1 MNNIGSIWMPLES
14 GIGSLKNLN
23 IQVWDWIWPRPPH
36 KKHILKNFRRHMEAL
51 KKQQL
56 GIMTEYD
63 ELVIDSVELS
73 M

>member
-1 MNNIGSIWMPLES
+1 MRL
-14 GIGSLKNLN
+14 NLA
-23 IQVWDWIWPRPPH
+23 QATSQ
-36 KKHILKNFRRHMEAL
+36 KHILKNFRRHMEAL

>member
-1 MNNIGSIWMPLES
+1 
-14 GIGSLKNLN
+14 
-23 IQVWDWIWPRPPH
+23 
-36 KKHILKNFRRHMEAL
+36 MEAL

-73 M
+73 MQFTLSSHTLTVGNL

>member
-1 MNNIGSIWMPLES
+1 MNATRVRNRFLKES
-14 GIGSLKNLN
+14 EYSSMRLNLA
-23 IQVWDWIWPRPPH
+23 QATSQ
-36 KKHILKNFRRHMEAL
+36 KHILKNFRRHMEAL

>member
-1 MNNIGSIWMPLES
+1 
-14 GIGSLKNLN
+14 
-23 IQVWDWIWPRPPH
+23 
-36 KKHILKNFRRHMEAL
+36 MEAL

-73 M
+73 IACNEVMCNNIHVISCFQIPVCPAEV